1 MITPKTPPGFNELL
15 PKDQIA
21 FNAMVSRIRTAYE
34 LSGFTPLETSALEL
48 ADVLLAKEDG
58 ETAKQVYRFTKGDT
72 DYALRFDLTV
82 PLARYAAEHYHEL
95 AFPFRRYQIQEVWRA
110 EKPQA
115 GRFRQFYQCDV
126 DIIGTDSVIAEA
138 EVILAARNAYQSLG
152 LKNIT
157 FRISH
162 RGIIGGFLADRK
174 LDRLSTDVLR
184 AIDKM
189 DKLSGSEISNELK
202 KAGLSNKDSKDILSL
217 VSIQGTTKE
226 VTKQLSDLG
235 INQSE
240 FNNAI
245 QNLEELG
252 KLLKASGMKP
262 SEYIFDLRIARGF
275 DYYTGV
281 VFEMFLLG
289 NRSSVGSGGRYDNLV
304 SHYSKEKLSGVGAS
318 IGLSR
323 LFSVIKE
330 KNTGPS
336 SPAQALIIV
345 FSENLL
351 PYCFEVAS
359 LLRDNNINVEIY
371 PGAAKPAKQLSYAN
385 KLGIPFVLLCG
396 ENEEKKRQVT
406 IKNMKSGKQITA
418 SLSSAVKKIKS
429 LVA

>member
-345 FSENLL
+345 FRQNLL